1 MYEFL
6 NQEIAIV
13 KKIMLDR
20 ARTYD
25 VMFIV
30 EDVYELDAKGP
41 VIKYDQEDAEN
52 HQYDLGR
59 LKTLEEVK
67 QFYAK
72 EYGQKDNH

>member
-30 EDVYELDAKGP
+30 EDIYELEAKGP
-41 VIKYDQEDAEN
+41 VLKYNQEDAEN

-67 QFYAK
+67 LFYNK
-72 EYGQKDNH
+72 QNGQKNNY